1 MIKLIDILNEY
12 KINSPIKYPGATLVI
27 YDDGE
32 TLLDADSGEY
42 YGDIGSDNNISYTV
56 IFNEDMDNFANEE
69 ENFEEYAP
77 DVFKFIRDKAN
88 GKTEALN
95 DYVMVTA
102 NVDDLKKIFNVQ
114 MV

>member
-12 KINSPIKYPGATLVI
+12 KINNPIKYPGATLVI
-27 YDDGE
+27 YATGE

-42 YGDIGSDNNISYTV
+42 YGDIDSDDSISYTV
-56 IFNEDMDNFANEE
+56 TFNEDMDNFANEE
-69 ENFEEYAP
+69 ENFEKYAP

>member
-42 YGDIGSDNNISYTV
+42 YGDIGSNNDISYAV
-56 IFNEDMDNFANEE
+56 IFNEDIGNWRSEDEA
-69 ENFEEYAP
+69 FEYYAP

-88 GKTEALN
+88 GKIEALG

>member
-12 KINSPIKYPGATLVI
+12 KINNPIKYPEATLFI
-27 YDDGE
+27 YDDEE

-42 YGDIGSDNNISYTV
+42 SGDIKDNGDVSYSL
-56 IFNEDMDNFANEE
+56 IFDDGMDNFDTEE
-69 ENFEEYAP
+69 GTFEEYAP

-88 GKTEALN
+88 GKIEALG

-102 NVDDLKKIFNVQ
+102 NINDLKKIFNIQ